1 LGFFFAWDKSDG
13 GLTTASPECYKKE
26 FTGSGYFRLQ
36 VAEKR
41 PEDIFSDAAKAK
53 SFRVFGEEARFRW
66 SKKPR
71 LGTITGSVH
80 NPCSQNPNDLFGGI
94 K

>member
-1 LGFFFAWDKSDG
+1 LGFFLSNRAARR
-13 GLTTASPECYKKE
+13 LTTSSPQCYKKE
-26 FTGSGYFRLQ
+26 FAGSGFFRLQ
-36 VAEKR
+36 VAETR
-41 PEDIFSDAAKAK
+41 PENNLSDAAKAK